1 MTACVAGSTL
11 TTLFTVPFSKKRKR
25 DSSQQQQQWHSCHE
39 GLPNGK
45 QVTFP
50 PDHYC
55 MTLEQMEANNYPL
68 PEIDDEGHMAC
79 PAGFIA
85 TQPAGLLSSITPC
98 VCDTSATLTMP
109 VIHQQLSQCQV
120 ALL

>member
-1 MTACVAGSTL
+1 MTACIAGSTL

-39 GLPNGK
+39 GLPNAK

-79 PAGFIA
+79 PTGFIA
-85 TQPAGLLSSITPC
+85 TQPAGLLPRMPPC
-98 VCDTSATLTMP
+98 ICHASATHTLPDATL
-109 VIHQQLSQCQV
+109 Q
-120 ALL
+120 